1 MNDKELIREQRKRNR
16 HIRVATDINMQH
28 ADEIKRES
36 LARHARARVQ
46 IRAEVVDNRNIDYK
60 SHMVWLRR

>member
-1 MNDKELIREQRKRNR
+1 MNEVNKQRQRNR
-16 HIRVATDINMQH
+16 HIRDATDINMKH

-36 LARHARARVQ
+36 VARHARARVQ

-60 SHMVWLRR
+60 SHMMWLRR

>member
-1 MNDKELIREQRKRNR
+1 MNEVNKQRQRNR
-16 HIRVATDINMQH
+16 HIRDATDINMQH
-28 ADEIKRES
+28 ADKIKRES
-36 LARHARARVQ
+36 VARHARARVQ

>member
-1 MNDKELIREQRKRNR
+1 MNDKELIQEQRQRNR
-16 HIRVATDINMQH
+16 HIRDATDINMQH

-36 LARHARARVQ
+36 VARHASARVQ

-60 SHMVWLRR
+60 SHMMWLRR